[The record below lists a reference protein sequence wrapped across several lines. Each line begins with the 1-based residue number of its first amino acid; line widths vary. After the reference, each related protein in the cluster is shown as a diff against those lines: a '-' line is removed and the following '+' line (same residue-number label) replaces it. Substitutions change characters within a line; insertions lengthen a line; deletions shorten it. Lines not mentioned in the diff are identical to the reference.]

1 LLPGSSRTYARLAR
15 LAALVW
21 MSMAVAAF
29 ADSIRVS
36 RDKATIWCA
45 DTPSL
50 VLTVVAA
57 GTVLEVVDR
66 QGVWVR
72 VRLPRSIGDPSV
84 LGLILAS
91 NTDAVSPRGKP
102 APTAAGQQGRGA
114 PQARR
119 APEPFLLRGFGELGY
134 FQLAAKESFNAIFD
148 KDATWLPGAGA
159 DAIWPSGL
167 FASAEVEW
175 FRMRGERVFVLDD
188 QVFRLGIEDVVTVVP
203 ISMTLGYHFGRSP
216 MARPFAGA
224 GFGVFIYR
232 EHADFAQGSDDLSEN
247 FGSLHVLGGVDLVR
261 RRRIST
267 AIEGRY
273 TWVRDSIGEGGVSA
287 GFGETDLGG
296 FTIKV
301 KVLFH

>member
-1 LLPGSSRTYARLAR
+1 MT
-15 LAALVW
+15 
-21 MSMAVAAF
+21 
-29 ADSIRVS
+29 
-36 RDKATIWCA
+36 RDKATIWRA
-45 DTPSL
+45 DTPS
-50 VLTVVAA
+50 VALTVVAA

-66 QGVWVR
+66 QGVWLR
-72 VRLPRSIGDPSV
+72 VRLPRSMADPSE

-91 NTDAVSPRGKP
+91 NTDAVPPGEEP
-102 APTAAGQQGRGA
+102 APTTAGQQGRGA
-114 PQARR
+114 SQARR
-119 APEPFLLRGFGELGY
+119 AREPFLIRGFGELGY

-148 KDATWLPGAGA
+148 KDCDLVAGGGA

-175 FRMRGERVFVLDD
+175 FRMKGERAFVLDD

-216 MARPFAGA
+216 VARPFAGA
-224 GFGVFIYR
+224 GFGVFLFR
-232 EHADFAQGSDDLSEN
+232 EHADFAQGGEDLSEN

-267 AIEGRY
+267 AVEGRY

-287 GFGETDLGG
+287 GFDETDLGG

>member
-1 LLPGSSRTYARLAR
+1 M
-15 LAALVW
+15 AALVW

-29 ADSIRVS
+29 ADSVRVT
-36 RDKATIWCA
+36 RDKTTIWRA
-45 DTPSL
+45 DAPS
-50 VLTVVAA
+50 VALTVVAV

-72 VRLPRSIGDPSV
+72 VRVPQSVGDPSV

-91 NTDAVSPRGKP
+91 NTEAVVPGGKP
-102 APTAAGQQGRGA
+102 APSGAGGQGSRA
-114 PQARR
+114 VQARR
-119 APEPFLLRGFGELGY
+119 PPEPFLLRGFGELGY

-148 KDATWLPGAGA
+148 KEATWLPGAGA
-159 DAIWPSGL
+159 DAVWPSGL

-175 FRMRGERVFVLDD
+175 FTMRGERAFVLDD
-188 QVFRLGIEDVVTVVP
+188 QVFRLGIEDVITVVP
-203 ISMTLGYHFGRSP
+203 ISMTVGYHFGRSP
-216 MARPFAGA
+216 MARPYAGA
-224 GFGVFIYR
+224 GFGVFIYQ
-232 EHADFAQGSDDLSEN
+232 EHADFADSGDDLSEN

-267 AIEGRY
+267 AVEGRY

-296 FTIKV
+296 FTVKI